1 MHLSHAEDGSRM
13 ALLQRF
19 WSWLTAP
26 RAPAPRQGH
35 PELRPLDVE
44 ALTRELDLLAEAR
57 RLGAAGLPQPD
68 ARTLAGPEAVLVQ
81 RVEKTRQD
89 HVDWAVL
96 RLGILEQDIARQ
108 GAALALRRAREAD
121 REFEHEAADLLA
133 EQEGVLRDLRE
144 AALNRRAELAEFR
157 ARNGLHRDADYPS
170 PSTRVLLA
178 GLLVLVVVLEG
189 LANSFF
195 FAAGVNSGLLGGFV
209 YAALFAAINIALAY
223 ALGKYGVREIAHV
236 RPLRRAAGV
245 AALAF
250 AVGAMVAIGLGIA
263 HVRDALTAGLPD
275 ATEAA
280 LRSLRANPFELNG
293 VPSWGLFVV
302 SVLFAAFALVD
313 GLKTDDPYP
322 GYGRLARRA
331 RLALEDHDAELD
343 DVRAGLE
350 AMKTARLAALD
361 RDLQRSQ
368 AALAVL
374 ESLIGEKRATGS
386 RLANA
391 LRDADNS
398 LDALLRRFRTENEL
412 HRAPAPR
419 PAYFDTLPRLRPL
432 KLPEFD
438 TSADEA
444 ALAEQRGLLAA
455 ALAEVQGLR
464 ARIQA
469 IFDRQVERLR
479 LSAGS
484 LPAQQPVPARE
495 AA

>member
-1 MHLSHAEDGSRM
+1 M
-13 ALLQRF
+13 ALLHRF
-19 WSWLTAP
+19 WSWLTSPREKAP
-26 RAPAPRQGH
+26 RRSH

-44 ALTRELDLLAEAR
+44 ALTRELDLLGEAR
-57 RLGAAGLPQPD
+57 RLGAAGLPQAG

-81 RVEKTRQD
+81 RVEKARQE

-96 RLGILEQDIARQ
+96 RLGILDQDIARQ
-108 GAALALRRAREAD
+108 GASLALRRAREAD
-121 REFEHEAADLLA
+121 REFEREAGDLLA

-144 AALNRRAELAEFR
+144 TALGRRAELAAFR
-157 ARNGLHRDADYPS
+157 ERNGLRRDADYPS
-170 PSTRVLLA
+170 PSTRLLLA

-195 FAAGVNSGLLGGFV
+195 FAAGVNTGLLGGFV
-209 YAALFAAINIALAY
+209 YAALFAAINVALAY
-223 ALGKYGVREIAHV
+223 VLGKYGVREISHI
-236 RPLRRAAGV
+236 RPARRAVGV
-245 AALAF
+245 AALVF
-250 AVGAMVAIGLGIA
+250 AVAAMVAIGLGIA

-275 ATEAA
+275 ATEVA
-280 LRSLRANPFELNG
+280 LRNLRAHPFELNG
-293 VPSWGLFVV
+293 VPSWGLFVI
-302 SVLFAAFALVD
+302 SVLFASFALVD

-322 GYGRLARRA
+322 GYGRIARRA
-331 RLALEDHDAELD
+331 RLALEDHDAELE
-343 DVRAGLE
+343 DVRAGLD
-350 AMKTARLAALD
+350 AMKAARLAALD
-361 RDLQRSQ
+361 DDLRRSQ

-386 RLANA
+386 RLSNA

-419 PAYFDTLPRLRPL
+419 PAYFDTMPRLRPL
-432 KLPEFD
+432 VLPDVD

-444 ALAEQRGLLAA
+444 SLAEQRGLLAS

-469 IFDRQVERLR
+469 VFDWQLERLR
-479 LSAGS
+479 IAAGD
-484 LPAQQPVPARE
+484 LPLDAPAAARE

>member
-1 MHLSHAEDGSRM
+1 M

-19 WSWLTAP
+19 WSWLTSP
-26 RAPAPRQGH
+26 RAPARRPSH

-81 RVEKTRQD
+81 RVEKARQE

-96 RLGILEQDIARQ
+96 RLGILDQDIARQ

-121 REFEHEAADLLA
+121 REFEREAGELLA
-133 EQEGVLRDLRE
+133 EEEGVLRDLRE
-144 AALNRRAELAEFR
+144 AALNRRAELAAFR
-157 ARNGLHRDADYPS
+157 ERNGLRRDADYPS
-170 PSTRVLLA
+170 PSMRVLLA

-189 LANSFF
+189 LANAFF

-209 YAALFAAINIALAY
+209 YAALFAAINVALAY
-223 ALGKYGVREIAHV
+223 ALGKYGVREIVHV
-236 RPLRRAAGV
+236 RPLRRGLGLAALVFAV
-245 AALAF
+245 AA
-250 AVGAMVAIGLGIA
+250 MIAIGLGIA

-280 LRSLRANPFELNG
+280 LRSLRARPFELNG
-293 VPSWGLFVV
+293 VPSWGLFVI
-302 SVLFAAFALVD
+302 SVLFAAFALFD

-322 GYGRLARRA
+322 GYGRLARRT

-343 DVRAGLE
+343 EVRATLE
-350 AMKTARLAALD
+350 AMKAARLAALD
-361 RDLQRSQ
+361 NDLQRSQ

-374 ESLIGEKRATGS
+374 ESLIGEKRATAS

-432 KLPEFD
+432 ALPDID

-444 ALAEQRGLLAA
+444 TLAEQRGLLAA
-455 ALAEVQGLR
+455 VLAEVQGLR

-469 IFDRQVERLR
+469 VFDRQYERLR
-479 LSAGS
+479 IAGGAVPGRT
-484 LPAQQPVPARE
+484 PAVAQE

>member
-1 MHLSHAEDGSRM
+1 M

-19 WSWLTAP
+19 WSWLTSP
-26 RAPAPRQGH
+26 RPPAAREGH

-44 ALTRELDLLAEAR
+44 ALTRELDLLGEAR
-57 RLGAAGLPQPD
+57 RLGAAGLPQAD

-81 RVEKTRQD
+81 RVEKVRQA

-96 RLGILEQDIARQ
+96 RLGILDQDIARQ

-121 REFEHEAADLLA
+121 REFEREAGELLA
-133 EQEGVLRDLRE
+133 EEEGVLRDLRE
-144 AALNRRAELAEFR
+144 AALNRRAELAAFR
-157 ARNGLHRDADYPS
+157 ERNALRRDADYPS

-178 GLLVLVVVLEG
+178 GLLVLMVVLEG
-189 LANSFF
+189 LANAFF
-195 FAAGVNSGLLGGFV
+195 FAAGVNTGLLGGFV
-209 YAALFAAINIALAY
+209 YAALFAAINVVLAY
-223 ALGKYGVREIAHV
+223 VLGKYGVREIVHV
-236 RPLRRAAGV
+236 RAPRRAVGI
-245 AALAF
+245 AAFAF
-250 AVGAMVAIGLGIA
+250 AVAAMVAIGLGIA

-280 LRSLRANPFELNG
+280 LRSLRAHPFELNG
-293 VPSWGLFVV
+293 VPSWALFVV

-313 GLKTDDPYP
+313 GLKTDDSYP
-322 GYGRLARRA
+322 GYGRVTRRA

-343 DVRAGLE
+343 DVRAALE
-350 AMKTARLAALD
+350 GMKAARLGALD
-361 RDLQRSQ
+361 NDLQRSQ

-374 ESLIGEKRATGS
+374 ESLIGEKRATAS

-419 PAYFDTLPRLRPL
+419 PAYFDTMPRLRPL
-432 KLPEFD
+432 VQPEVD
-438 TSADEA
+438 TRADEA

-455 ALAEVQGLR
+455 VLAEVQGLR

-469 IFDRQVERLR
+469 VFDLQYERLR
-479 LSAGS
+479 IAAGP
-484 LPAQQPVPARE
+484 LPEDAAPPARK